1 MIKITKFGGSSVA
14 NATQFRKVKHIIE
27 SDPSR
32 RFVVVSA
39 VGRASKTDNKVT
51 DLLYL
56 CHAHM
61 EYHVDCSP
69 VFEMIRERYVKIR
82 DELGLRCPIERE
94 LDAIWNQM
102 KTSITLDELVSRG
115 EYLTA
120 RLMAEYLGYAFVDA
134 KDVIRF
140 RYDGSFDF
148 DFCEKCLQ
156 RLARNNQPFV
166 IPGFYGST
174 PDGKIRIMTR
184 GGSDVTGSILAKC
197 LHADMYENWTDVSG
211 FLMADPRIVR
221 NPKRIRTITYS
232 ELRELSYMGASV
244 LHEEAIFP
252 VREANIPINILN
264 TNQPDSPGTIIVNE
278 LDVED
283 ADNDIITGIA
293 GKKDFTAIALYKNH
307 MSDEVGIVRKTLS
320 VFERYRVSI
329 EHIPSGIDT
338 FSIVVASRDVKDIIY
353 DIVNDIRREVEPDSI
368 RVIDEIALIST
379 VGRNMSSR
387 PGISGRLF
395 AALGNSG
402 INIRMIAQGSDE
414 INIIVG
420 VENKDFEKTISVIYE
435 GFVGKENKSETV

>member
-1 MIKITKFGGSSVA
+1 
-14 NATQFRKVKHIIE
+14 
-27 SDPSR
+27 
-32 RFVVVSA
+32 
-39 VGRASKTDNKVT
+39 
-51 DLLYL
+51 
-56 CHAHM
+56 
-61 EYHVDCSP
+61 
-69 VFEMIRERYVKIR
+69 
-82 DELGLRCPIERE
+82 
-94 LDAIWNQM
+94 
-102 KTSITLDELVSRG
+102 
-115 EYLTA
+115 
-120 RLMAEYLGYAFVDA
+120 
-134 KDVIRF
+134 
-140 RYDGSFDF
+140 
-148 DFCEKCLQ
+148 
-156 RLARNNQPFV
+156 
-166 IPGFYGST
+166 
-174 PDGKIRIMTR
+174 MTR
-184 GGSDVTGSILAKC
+184 GGSDGTGSILAKC

-278 LDVED
+278 LQAED
-283 ADNDIITGIA
+283 EDGDIITGIA

-353 DIVNDIRREVEPDSI
+353 DIINDIRREVHPDNI

-395 AALGNSG
+395 AALGSSG

-420 VENKDFEKTISVIYE
+420 VENKDFETAIRAIYQS
-435 GFVGKENKSETV
+435 FVEV